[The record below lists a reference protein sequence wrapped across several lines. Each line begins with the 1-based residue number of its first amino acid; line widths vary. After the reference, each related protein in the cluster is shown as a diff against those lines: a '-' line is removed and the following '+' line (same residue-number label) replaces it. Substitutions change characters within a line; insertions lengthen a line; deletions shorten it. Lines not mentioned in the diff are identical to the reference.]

1 MNNHMYIIGITG
13 PTGAGKTSALQ
24 ALQAMGALTL
34 DCDEIYHEMLLSNT
48 EMTAEIKAQ
57 FKDALTKGEIDRHKL
72 GKLVW
77 DDPAALQEL
86 NKITH
91 SYISNEVEH
100 RVASFKAQGGFVAAI
115 DAIALIESGQNE
127 SCDTVVGVIAP
138 AQARISRIM
147 KRDGLTRE
155 QARSRMCAQQ
165 PDSYYKENCDYIL
178 VNTFE
183 TQEEF
188 KQECTE
194 FFKKLINT
202 PTKT

>member
-1 MNNHMYIIGITG
+1 MGNHMYIIGITG

-24 ALQAMGALTL
+24 ALQAMGALIL

-48 EMTAEIKAQ
+48 EMTAEIKAR
-57 FKDALTKGEIDRHKL
+57 FKGAFTKGVIDRQKL

-77 DDPAALQEL
+77 DDPTALQEL

-91 SYISNEVEH
+91 SYISDEVEH
-100 RVASFKAQGGFVAAI
+100 RIATFEAQGGLVAAI
-115 DAIALIESGQNE
+115 DAIALVESGQSE
-127 SCDTVVGVIAP
+127 RCDIVVGVIAP
-138 AQARISRIM
+138 PQARVSRIM
-147 KRDGLTRE
+147 KRDRLTSE
-155 QARSRMCAQQ
+155 QAQSRICAQQ
-165 PDSYYKENCDYIL
+165 QDSYYKENCDHIL
-178 VNTFE
+178 ENTFE

-202 PTKT
+202 STNT